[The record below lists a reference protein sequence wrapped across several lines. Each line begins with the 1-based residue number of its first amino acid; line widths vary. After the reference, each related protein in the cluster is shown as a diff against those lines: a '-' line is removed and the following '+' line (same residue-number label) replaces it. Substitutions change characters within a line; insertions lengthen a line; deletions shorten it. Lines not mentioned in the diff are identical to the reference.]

1 MDYNKSDIY
10 NILIKSKELGLEVI
24 PLVQTFG
31 HMEFILKH
39 GQFAHL
45 RDSADMPESICPCHQ
60 QTMTLIG
67 LYIDQVM
74 ALHKDIKSLHIGCD
88 EVYHLGECSDCSG
101 QGRTDVFVKHVST
114 VANYVKNK
122 YPHVESIIIWDD
134 MLRNFMSSEM
144 MPLKDLVVPMVWV
157 YAEEVYHFMP
167 TYNLNWLDVMSNEE
181 SKFPNGF
188 QGIVITG
195 WSRYDHFAVL
205 AELLPASMPSLATN
219 LISVSHGYFNASW
232 QKELYQSLQ
241 CADNSRLYEEFID
254 LESDPTLHEKMSWCF
269 FTGSSIFKMIHV
281 LGSVQKEV
289 SEYLKKY
296 SSQEGWL
303 TEFNFRHNYSSPFR
317 VNEGLDE
324 HSRMSYLVT
333 SLIKQAQQSLS
344 EIYDDYTVAE
354 WIEQKIYPLHKD
366 LNDFKVRAE
375 SLKRRNTWPR
385 RPFPILK
392 AVQEMLATSTTTQKP
407 LIING
412 INVNADSPQDKYGEK
427 NS

>member
-1 MDYNKSDIY
+1 
-10 NILIKSKELGLEVI
+10 
-24 PLVQTFG
+24 
-31 HMEFILKH
+31 
-39 GQFAHL
+39 
-45 RDSADMPESICPCHQ
+45 
-60 QTMTLIG
+60 
-67 LYIDQVM
+67 
-74 ALHKDIKSLHIGCD
+74 
-88 EVYHLGECSDCSG
+88 
-101 QGRTDVFVKHVST
+101 
-114 VANYVKNK
+114 
-122 YPHVESIIIWDD
+122 
-134 MLRNFMSSEM
+134 
-144 MPLKDLVVPMVWV
+144 
-157 YAEEVYHFMP
+157 
-167 TYNLNWLDVMSNEE
+167 MSNEE

-333 SLIKQAQQSLS
+333 SLTKQAQ
-344 EIYDDYTVAE
+344 V
-354 WIEQKIYPLHKD
+354 K
-366 LNDFKVRAE
+366 KV
-375 SLKRRNTWPR
+375 
-385 RPFPILK
+385 
-392 AVQEMLATSTTTQKP
+392 
-407 LIING
+407 
-412 INVNADSPQDKYGEK
+412 
-427 NS
+427 